1 MTAGGAPSEALVDAM
16 VEMVTKE
23 PSSLSVFTSGMAF
36 IKGVSEKGV
45 GVEKSIAAHKK
56 GQSTLPPAEAAAA
69 DDGGPELDG
78 AAAELLRPMLRQ
90 WLAENMPR
98 IVEAA
103 LRSEITKGGKGPGK
117 A

>member
-1 MTAGGAPSEALVDAM
+1 MIELVRR
-16 VEMVTKE
+16 E
-23 PSSLSVFTSGMAF
+23 PSSLSVFTSGAAF
-36 IKGVSEKGV
+36 IGGVSEKGV
-45 GVEKSIAAHKK
+45 GVEKSVAAHKK
-56 GQSTLPPAEAAAA
+56 GQSTVPAPQASQA
-69 DDGGPELDG
+69 DDSVPELDG

-103 LRSEITKGGKGPGK
+103 LRSEITSGGKGPGK